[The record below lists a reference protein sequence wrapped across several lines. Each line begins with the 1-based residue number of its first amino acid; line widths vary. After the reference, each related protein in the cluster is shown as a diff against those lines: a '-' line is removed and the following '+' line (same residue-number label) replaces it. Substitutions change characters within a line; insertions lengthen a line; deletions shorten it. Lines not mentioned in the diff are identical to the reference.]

1 MEQNREELTVVRG
14 DGAALRVGVGDV
26 VAWGA
31 DCEFRGVVRYFTGDL
46 RWVFVEQIGGRR
58 GVFVRLPADRVSLV
72 VATEAA

>member
-26 VAWGA
+26 VAWGEE
-31 DCEFRGVVRYFTGDL
+31 CWIGTVRYFSGDL

>member
-26 VAWGA
+26 VAWGEER
-31 DCEFRGVVRYFTGDL
+31 EFRGIVRYFTADL

-58 GVFVRLPADRVSLV
+58 GVYQMLPADRVSLV
-72 VATEAA
+72 VAAEAG